1 MKQNNYKPSQVD
13 LSSIAEQSNTQSD
26 VELEQ
31 IDMAKMNCYEY
42 YTALDPQSTQVFQ
55 IEGEYHIKE
64 MFNRLIKK
72 VIDKAQENEIL
83 RKLPTVSASN
93 SLNLL
98 VMPLAQ
104 AFYKPENPIRDIQS
118 GGLGEDFEPLHIQQE
133 QWLTSK
139 INMEIKPENRPNTC
153 QTSSPMTFARSK
165 VFDQQTIK
173 EKKQLDPMP
182 IDLVDPLD
190 ISITEEQLRNEKER
204 QTKEKLE
211 LNEAEKRR
219 KLKEE
224 KEEQLKYELMAKDKK
239 SKQYTYDYD
248 GKLISVNTAK
258 GTKLPPP
265 ASTLA
270 SKFEEDQSTKINPKK
285 KYNKVPWN
293 NKKTDDE
300 KDKEKDTFKFN
311 QIAPLVVENM
321 NLQPGIVVTHEGR
334 IKEGTRPNTVDL
346 QNMNNPALRMARNE
360 YLSLTQQ
367 MNSTINNNIQV
378 HAEDKPIKEIDKGK
392 GFNYDRFKRL
402 TQQSNNQLGVIK
414 INSTKIFEQLA
425 QAFFE
430 EPEELPKIINQQTSK
445 SSQENT
451 LKGVKSPVDQFNL
464 SLYKNNVV
472 GKDQQNEIGINY
484 EKLKTLK
491 ANSRFE
497 ILYRFKIQQAKRK
510 KNVIRIKYITYCK
523 KPKKLQIM
531 ITFVVYNL
539 LTMSVINYFIIIM
552 ELLRD
557 PSHDRVVKTLKPPPH
572 RPLSHQLIF
581 PDKLKNK
588 PDWRLLL
595 DHLSKEGR
603 IAKEDLIKLVS
614 ECNKIF
620 KNEGNLIYL
629 HDPLTVVGD
638 IHGQYYDL
646 VKMFDV
652 GGNIESTKYLFLGD
666 FVDRGSFSIEVIVLV
681 YAIKINFPNTVFFLR
696 GNHECRQLTSF
707 FNFKDECIQ
716 KKTLSS
722 RPLQV

>member
-1 MKQNNYKPSQVD
+1 MKQNNYKTSQID
-13 LSSIAEQSNTQSD
+13 LSSIGEESNTQSD

-42 YTALDPQSTQVFQ
+42 YTAMDPLSTQVFQ
-55 IEGEYHIKE
+55 IDGEHHIKE
-64 MFNRLIKK
+64 LFNRLIKK
-72 VIDKAQENEIL
+72 VIVKAQENEIL

-98 VMPLAQ
+98 VMPLVQ
-104 AFYKPENPIRDIQS
+104 AFCKPENPNKDIQS

-139 INMEIKPENRPNTC
+139 INMEIKPEIRPNTC

-165 VFDQQTIK
+165 VFDQTQPIK

-248 GKLISVNTAK
+248 GKLISVNLAK

-265 ASTLA
+265 ASTLG
-270 SKFEEDQSTKINPKK
+270 SKFDEDQTAKVNPKK

-321 NLQPGIVVTHEGR
+321 NLQPGIVVIHEGR

-346 QNMNNPALRMARNE
+346 QKMNNPNLRMARNE

-367 MNSTINNNIQV
+367 MNSSINHNVQIK
-378 HAEDKPIKEIDKGK
+378 AEDKPIKEIDKGK
-392 GFNYDRFKRL
+392 GFNYDRLKRL
-402 TQQSNNQLGVIK
+402 SQQSNNQLGVIK

-451 LKGVKSPVDQFNL
+451 LKGVKSPIDQFNL

-491 ANSRFE
+491 ANSRYYNNHFRE
-497 ILYRFKIQQAKRK
+497 LKSSIGSRSNRPRERK
-510 KNVIRIKYITYCK
+510 M
-523 KPKKLQIM
+523 LSEQ
-531 ITFVVYNL
+531 
-539 LTMSVINYFIIIM
+539 S
-552 ELLRD
+552 
-557 PSHDRVVKTLKPPPH
+557 TLP
-572 RPLSHQLIF
+572 
-581 PDKLKNK
+581 
-588 PDWRLLL
+588 
-595 DHLSKEGR
+595 
-603 IAKEDLIKLVS
+603 
-614 ECNKIF
+614 
-620 KNEGNLIYL
+620 
-629 HDPLTVVGD
+629 TVRS
-638 IHGQYYDL
+638 Q
-646 VKMFDV
+646 K
-652 GGNIESTKYLFLGD
+652 
-666 FVDRGSFSIEVIVLV
+666 
-681 YAIKINFPNTVFFLR
+681 
-696 GNHECRQLTSF
+696 
-707 FNFKDECIQ
+707 NFK
-716 KKTLSS
+716 L
-722 RPLQV
+722 

>member
-165 VFDQQTIK
+165 VFDQQPIK

-285 KYNKVPWN
+285 KYNKVSWN

-321 NLQPGIVVTHEGR
+321 NLQPGIVVIHEGR

-491 ANSRFE
+491 ANSRDLKSSIGSRSNRPRE
-497 ILYRFKIQQAKRK
+497 RK
-510 KNVIRIKYITYCK
+510 M
-523 KPKKLQIM
+523 LSEQ
-531 ITFVVYNL
+531 
-539 LTMSVINYFIIIM
+539 S
-552 ELLRD
+552 
-557 PSHDRVVKTLKPPPH
+557 TLP
-572 RPLSHQLIF
+572 
-581 PDKLKNK
+581 
-588 PDWRLLL
+588 
-595 DHLSKEGR
+595 
-603 IAKEDLIKLVS
+603 
-614 ECNKIF
+614 
-620 KNEGNLIYL
+620 
-629 HDPLTVVGD
+629 TVRS
-638 IHGQYYDL
+638 Q
-646 VKMFDV
+646 K
-652 GGNIESTKYLFLGD
+652 
-666 FVDRGSFSIEVIVLV
+666 
-681 YAIKINFPNTVFFLR
+681 
-696 GNHECRQLTSF
+696 
-707 FNFKDECIQ
+707 NFK
-716 KKTLSS
+716 L
-722 RPLQV
+722 